1 MIFGA
6 QLWMMRM
13 IFGKICRE
21 YVNRFVNRSILFFAW
36 ALIVIDPNHC
46 ILAFSLFWSGT
57 TRRKDEAKPAWGIE
71 GRSTR

>member
-1 MIFGA
+1 M
-6 QLWMMRM
+6 
-13 IFGKICRE
+13 
-21 YVNRFVNRSILFFAW
+21 NRFVNRSILFFAW